1 MQHGVDGRV
10 DVAEPEEEGVEP
22 TRDAARRAPAVD
34 QVDGEEAAEPIEM
47 SSSCGVDGLRWP
59 QGTVCY
65 VGGPDIPGGRGR
77 FFWGQGVWTTVATR
91 NCVLY
96 GQPGYPRGK
105 GEIFCISR
113 PTVSPT
119 RTVEPIEVPF
129 EMWTCGGPRCHA

>member
-65 VGGPDIPGGRGR
+65 VGGPDIPGEGVDFLGDRGCGLQWPQATVCYMGSPDIPGGRG
-77 FFWGQGVWTTVATR
+77 
-91 NCVLY
+91 
-96 GQPGYPRGK
+96 
-105 GEIFCISR
+105 
-113 PTVSPT
+113 
-119 RTVEPIEVPF
+119 
-129 EMWTCGGPRCHA
+129 

>member
-59 QGTVCY
+59 IFGGT
-65 VGGPDIPGGRGR
+65 GGVDYSGHKELCVIWAARISPGEGSDFLHLSAHR
-77 FFWGQGVWTTVATR
+77 
-91 NCVLY
+91 
-96 GQPGYPRGK
+96 
-105 GEIFCISR
+105 
-113 PTVSPT
+113 
-119 RTVEPIEVPF
+119 EPYKN
-129 EMWTCGGPRCHA
+129 G

>member
-47 SSSCGVDGLRWP
+47 SCGVDGLRWP

-77 FFWGQGVWTTVATR
+77 FFW
-91 NCVLY
+91 
-96 GQPGYPRGK
+96 
-105 GEIFCISR
+105 EIFCISR